1 MSTTS
6 AVLSRGRNAPPAPR
20 DVPQHVSPG
29 LWTLAWRRLKADR
42 VGMVSLAIVGA
53 FLVMM
58 VLSATGLVAKDWSR
72 EVGVS
77 DRTPIRTAED
87 GRENLFRAR
96 LLLIGRLRPRD
107 ENAAPARRLAGFRR
121 LEGPGDGHLVD
132 RRRRTGMPV
141 HVEMRVVRLAQGFQ
155 QRLEHRLRSA
165 RRAHQWRSLHR
176 HRLRPRRRKRRHV

>member
-72 EVGVS
+72 EVGVNYAPPTFVGPDES
-77 DRTPIRTAED
+77 SAPGGNAGPSIVPSGPNSMA
-87 GRENLFRAR
+87 GS
-96 LLLIGRLRPRD
+96 LIVQVF
-107 ENAAPARRLAGFRR
+107 ENA
-121 LEGPGDGHLVD
+121 
-132 RRRRTGMPV
+132 
-141 HVEMRVVRLAQGFQ
+141 
-155 QRLEHRLRSA
+155 
-165 RRAHQWRSLHR
+165 
-176 HRLRPRRRKRRHV
+176 